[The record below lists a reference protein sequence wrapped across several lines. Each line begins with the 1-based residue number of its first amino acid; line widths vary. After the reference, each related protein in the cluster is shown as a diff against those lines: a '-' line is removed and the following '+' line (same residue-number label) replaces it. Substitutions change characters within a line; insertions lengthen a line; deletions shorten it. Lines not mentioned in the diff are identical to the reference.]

1 MVNDRD
7 ILLKDIMNDFSELD
21 NVITETKRMINIT
34 HNVKIIQG
42 NIDKRFNDITSF
54 NKTDWMFL
62 AFAIALQISRQYLL
76 TEQPSSLSTS
86 NTALDSV
93 M

>member
-7 ILLKDIMNDFSELD
+7 ILLKDIMNDFSELN

-42 NIDKRFNDITSF
+42 NIDNRFNDIT
-54 NKTDWMFL
+54 
-62 AFAIALQISRQYLL
+62 
-76 TEQPSSLSTS
+76 
-86 NTALDSV
+86 
-93 M
+93 

>member
-42 NIDKRFNDITSF
+42 NIDKRFNTGIY
-54 NKTDWMFL
+54 N
-62 AFAIALQISRQYLL
+62 RLL
-76 TEQPSSLSTS
+76 L
-86 NTALDSV
+86 NIL
-93 M
+93 

>member
-7 ILLKDIMNDFSELD
+7 ILLKDIMNDFSELN

-42 NIDKRFNDITSF
+42 NIDKRFNDIH
-54 NKTDWMFL
+54 
-62 AFAIALQISRQYLL
+62 L
-76 TEQPSSLSTS
+76 TKLIGCF
-86 NTALDSV
+86 
-93 M
+93 

>member
-42 NIDKRFNDITSF
+42 NIDKRFNDFTSF
-54 NKTDWMFL
+54 NL
-62 AFAIALQISRQYLL
+62 
-76 TEQPSSLSTS
+76 SLK
-86 NTALDSV
+86 SV
-93 M
+93 SKY